1 MADVRITCITLS
13 GSQSI
18 HEHITHV
25 GSPQFNTGNGKWTVE
40 QVINDIDNNLHTFYV
55 TDNAGNRVE
64 VGVVNPGNGGR
75 QFIRTYADNRWN
87 NNLLSLPV
95 C

>member
-25 GSPQFNTGNGKWTVE
+25 GSPQFNTSNGKWTVE
-40 QVINDIDNNLHTFYV
+40 QVINAIDNNLHT
-55 TDNAGNRVE
+55 
-64 VGVVNPGNGGR
+64 
-75 QFIRTYADNRWN
+75 
-87 NNLLSLPV
+87 
-95 C
+95 